1 MNNQRRKELKEIANQ
16 LESLKEELI
25 TIQEQEEDAFE
36 NLPESLQL
44 SMQGELMQEKA
55 ENISDAV
62 FSLDECIDN
71 IMEAIEQEGESMD
84 HDEFAT
90 LLVRHG
96 LPEPN

>member
-71 IMEAIEQEGESMD
+71 IMEAIE
-84 HDEFAT
+84 
-90 LLVRHG
+90 
-96 LPEPN
+96 

>member
-71 IMEAIEQEGESMD
+71 IAEAIE
-84 HDEFAT
+84 
-90 LLVRHG
+90 
-96 LPEPN
+96 

>member
-16 LESLKEELI
+16 FESLKEELI

-71 IMEAIEQEGESMD
+71 IMEAIE
-84 HDEFAT
+84 
-90 LLVRHG
+90 
-96 LPEPN
+96 